1 MAHGPWLTFPE
12 AYREMKGQVKRAPV
26 LSKAS
31 YLPHKKAATQGP
43 RYPATP
49 GAGHAPHLC
58 LSATHAFWTGGLELC
73 FLVLFPVTN
82 CLYVLVPTWLCNSNS
97 SSNDMSEVPV
107 EGSGGCVCVC
117 QESTQLSIFHYC
129 KDCNDVTPSSCLN
142 IPFRPITAGPGQ
154 QRCYSDI

>member
-82 CLYVLVPTWLCNSNS
+82 CLYVLVPTWICNSNS
-97 SSNDMSEVPV
+97 PSNDMTEVPF
-107 EGSGGCVCVC
+107 
-117 QESTQLSIFHYC
+117 LRAP
-129 KDCNDVTPSSCLN
+129 PSSSPSQALWGDPAANPSQELSLGISLCIEPKTNNTLK
-142 IPFRPITAGPGQ
+142 
-154 QRCYSDI
+154 